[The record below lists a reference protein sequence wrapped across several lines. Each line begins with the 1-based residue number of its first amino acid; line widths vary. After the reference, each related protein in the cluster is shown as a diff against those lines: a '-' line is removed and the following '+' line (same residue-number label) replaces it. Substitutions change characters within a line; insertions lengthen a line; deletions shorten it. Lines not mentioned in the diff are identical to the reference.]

1 MEERNMLYKN
11 PVENEERRYRY
22 HTVSIEAYD
31 QNEIARLSLD
41 KYFHQQRED
50 EQPDEIL
57 QKKKQMVQ
65 DLHRALQKL
74 TKRQHDVLILCAVHG
89 HTHAKAGEILGIG
102 RRAVTYHYKAAIL
115 KMRKHMG

>member
-1 MEERNMLYKN
+1 MLYKN
-11 PVENEERRYRY
+11 PMENEERRYRY

-50 EQPDEIL
+50 EQSDEIL

-65 DLHRALQKL
+65 NLHRALQKL
-74 TKRQHDVLILCAVHG
+74 TKRQHDVLILCAVHD
-89 HTHAKAGEILGIG
+89 HTHAKAGEVLGIG

-115 KMRKHMG
+115 KMQKHMR